1 MFSQEEKDKIMFLVD
16 HQTKYKTKKELLEA
30 IREMLIQS
38 SVKLNNNTYTS
49 NQTQI
54 SIKR

>member
-1 MFSQEEKDKIMFLVD
+1 MFSQEEKDKIMFLIE

-30 IREMLIQS
+30 IRKMLIQS
-38 SVKLNNNTYTS
+38 SVKLNNNTYTL